1 MTSEKEPCGC
11 QRDDVQEAL
20 RGLFD
25 APRSAQ
31 ECEELRRKIERCPEC
46 FSRLEREEAIRA
58 LMRGCCGAAPA
69 PVTLRQRI
77 SAQIRIVRR

>member
-11 QRDDVQEAL
+11 RRDDIQEAL
-20 RGLFD
+20 LELLD
-25 APRSAQ
+25 AARSAQ
-31 ECEELRRKIERCPEC
+31 ECEELRRRIERCPEC

-58 LMRGCCGAAPA
+58 LMRGCCGADPA
-69 PVTLRQRI
+69 PVTLRRRI